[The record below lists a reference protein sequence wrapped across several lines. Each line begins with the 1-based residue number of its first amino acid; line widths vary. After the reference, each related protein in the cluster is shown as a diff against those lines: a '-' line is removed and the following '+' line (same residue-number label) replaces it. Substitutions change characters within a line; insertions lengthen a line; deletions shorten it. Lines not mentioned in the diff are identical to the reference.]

1 MVMIFLVICIPL
13 IVFGTQF
20 AQILTIVHLIRVW
33 MEEVALMELTTLRVP
48 VLLATKEIRVT
59 QVSYTF

>member
-1 MVMIFLVICIPL
+1 MIFLVIYIPL

-20 AQILTIVHLIRVW
+20 AQIPTIVYLIRVW

-48 VLLATKEIRVT
+48 VLLATKGIRVT
-59 QVSYTF
+59 QVSYKF